1 SRGAATR
8 AGEAGSDIRPEIL
21 AIPDERLREYLNSP
35 VLTDYRIALERLIR
49 FKPHTLTDK
58 EERLLAMQAET
69 AQTAHEVFDQLLNAD
84 LKFGTLE
91 LAPGRTI
98 ELSHASYSACLEN
111 PDRDVRRKA
120 FHQYYVEYADHAHT
134 FAASLAG
141 SIKQDVYI
149 ARARNYPSAREAALF
164 PDPVPV

>member
-1 SRGAATR
+1 EGVV
-8 AGEAGSDIRPEIL
+8 GL
-21 AIPDERLREYLNSP
+21 KRES
-35 VLTDYRIALERLIR
+35 VG
-49 FKPHTLTDK
+49 DK
-58 EERLLAMQAET
+58 EEGVVAMQAET

-149 ARARNYPSAREAALF
+149 ARARNYPSTRDAALF